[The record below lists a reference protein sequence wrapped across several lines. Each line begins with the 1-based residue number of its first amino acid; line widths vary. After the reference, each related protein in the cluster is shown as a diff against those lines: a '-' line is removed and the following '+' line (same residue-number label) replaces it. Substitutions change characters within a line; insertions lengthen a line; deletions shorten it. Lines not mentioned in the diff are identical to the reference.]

1 MFNVIE
7 GKILVFV
14 FSRHPHPD
22 RPKMFMPT
30 AIISSLIFK
39 TLHIEIIRD
48 YNHLFLS
55 LFFIQVIIFAKLLD
69 AYYHSE

>member
-1 MFNVIE
+1 ME

-22 RPKMFMPT
+22 RPKMFMPI

-39 TLHIEIIRD
+39 TLHIELIRD
-48 YNHLFLS
+48 YNPLFYLF
-55 LFFIQVIIFAKLLD
+55 FFIQVIIFAKLLD
-69 AYYHSE
+69 AYDHSE